1 MRPLST
7 TFLIERQSLPLPVPE
22 KRCSCKTCF
31 ARGHSWHYGALMTES
46 FKTPVNRAIILSAGQ
61 GSRLLPLTAEMP
73 KCMIDCSGRTLIEW
87 QILMLAACG
96 VTDIHVVTGFMTE
109 VVEAE
114 LRRLERPG
122 LTLTAHFNPFYKV
135 ADNLGSCWI
144 VREVMEGD
152 FLILNGD
159 TLVSR
164 PIVERV
170 QQGGAYPICVT
181 VDVKD
186 GYDSDDMK
194 VERADGGKSERL
206 VHIGKTLSAAQSN
219 AESIGFLAF
228 RGEGGQL
235 FRDTVEA
242 VMRTSAGV
250 ENWYL
255 KVIDQIAAT
264 GKVGTVSIEGM
275 EWGEVDF
282 LNDVEVAERL
292 TAGWE

>member
-1 MRPLST
+1 MS
-7 TFLIERQSLPLPVPE
+7 EAYHAPV
-22 KRCSCKTCF
+22 T
-31 ARGHSWHYGALMTES
+31 
-46 FKTPVNRAIILSAGQ
+46 RAIILSAGQ

-87 QILMLAACG
+87 QVRMLAACG

-109 VVEAE
+109 KVEAE
-114 LRRLERPG
+114 LARLARPG
-122 LTLTAHFNPFYKV
+122 IAITAHFNPFYKV

-164 PIVERV
+164 EIVERV
-170 QQGGAYPICVT
+170 QQGGDYPICVT
-181 VDVKD
+181 VDVKPA
-186 GYDSDDMK
+186 YDSDDMK
-194 VERADGGKSERL
+194 VERDAGGQGSRL
-206 VHIGKTLSAAQSN
+206 VHIGKTLSAAQSH

-228 RGEGGQL
+228 RGEGGAL

-242 VMRTSAGV
+242 VMRTPAGV

-255 KVIDQIAAT
+255 KVIDSLAAT
-264 GKVGTVSIEGM
+264 GKVGTVSIEGL

-292 TAGWE
+292 TARWE